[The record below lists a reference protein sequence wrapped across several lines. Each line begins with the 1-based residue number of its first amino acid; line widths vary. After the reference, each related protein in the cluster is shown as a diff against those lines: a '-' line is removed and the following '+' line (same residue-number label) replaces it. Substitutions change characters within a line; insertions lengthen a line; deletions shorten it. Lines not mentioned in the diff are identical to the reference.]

1 MDGGRVPYQHP
12 PRKEMTFFNYAE
24 LIFKVLTTFFQF
36 YNRIDLVF
44 DIYKADSL
52 KATTREKRGRGTRRH
67 VTKEGKCPSNWPMF
81 LKEDR
86 NKEELNIFLAEQL
99 SVMTFPPGKTL
110 FVTSLEK
117 VKSNSSDTMPDSD
130 HEEADTRMCLHVKD
144 AISKGMTD
152 IKVMSSDTD
161 VVLIFLS
168 IFHLLAAMQSSLNDI
183 VMEFGSN
190 KSHRVISIKNLATA
204 LGQKR
209 CRSLLFLHSISGSDT
224 TSSFRN
230 IDKKK
235 AYDVLNFFPEA
246 ETVFESFFLEPFQ
259 DITDNMQKFSII
271 ERFTVLMYAKTSI
284 THSVNQLREEI
295 FNRNA
300 NVEAIPPTQDALL
313 QYTKR
318 AIYQAG
324 VWARSLQTHQD
335 LPSPRSF
342 GWKHNNAVERKWV
355 PFWMTQQPVSKELR
369 KYFVVCHCTTPC
381 GSNSKCSCKKANM
394 PCTSICT
401 CNCTGSDKFIYT
413 EPPGQHNN

>member
-1 MDGGRVPYQHP
+1 MNLESKGLEQYESFRKEVLETGTKSVHDKISKNLYPLMSTSIKRANPAVNKMKEMRLNTLIFANACAFVKERQMKLSLLFDYKFHSFPPAISDFGDLYLPGTKSTLISQIVTDCHNAPDGFAEDPAKATLIMDGGRVPYQHP

-24 LIFKVLTTFFQF
+24 LLFKVLTTFFQF

-67 VTKEGKCPSNWPMF
+67 VTKDRKCPSNWPMF

-168 IFHLLAAMQSSLNDI
+168 IFHLLAAMQSS
-183 VMEFGSN
+183 
-190 KSHRVISIKNLATA
+190 
-204 LGQKR
+204 
-209 CRSLLFLHSISGSDT
+209 
-224 TSSFRN
+224 
-230 IDKKK
+230 
-235 AYDVLNFFPEA
+235 
-246 ETVFESFFLEPFQ
+246 
-259 DITDNMQKFSII
+259 
-271 ERFTVLMYAKTSI
+271 
-284 THSVNQLREEI
+284 
-295 FNRNA
+295 
-300 NVEAIPPTQDALL
+300 
-313 QYTKR
+313 
-318 AIYQAG
+318 
-324 VWARSLQTHQD
+324 
-335 LPSPRSF
+335 
-342 GWKHNNAVERKWV
+342 
-355 PFWMTQQPVSKELR
+355 
-369 KYFVVCHCTTPC
+369 
-381 GSNSKCSCKKANM
+381 
-394 PCTSICT
+394 
-401 CNCTGSDKFIYT
+401 
-413 EPPGQHNN
+413 

>member
-1 MDGGRVPYQHP
+1 M
-12 PRKEMTFFNYAE
+12 K
-24 LIFKVLTTFFQF
+24 
-36 YNRIDLVF
+36 
-44 DIYKADSL
+44 
-52 KATTREKRGRGTRRH
+52 
-67 VTKEGKCPSNWPMF
+67 
-81 LKEDR
+81 
-86 NKEELNIFLAEQL
+86 
-99 SVMTFPPGKTL
+99 
-110 FVTSLEK
+110 
-117 VKSNSSDTMPDSD
+117 
-130 HEEADTRMCLHVKD
+130 
-144 AISKGMTD
+144 
-152 IKVMSSDTD
+152 
-161 VVLIFLS
+161 
-168 IFHLLAAMQSSLNDI
+168 
-183 VMEFGSN
+183 
-190 KSHRVISIKNLATA
+190 
-204 LGQKR
+204 
-209 CRSLLFLHSISGSDT
+209 
-224 TSSFRN
+224 
-230 IDKKK
+230 
-235 AYDVLNFFPEA
+235 
-246 ETVFESFFLEPFQ
+246 
-259 DITDNMQKFSII
+259 KFSII